1 MRIAKRLTPV
11 LAVLA
16 VLVLVVPA
24 LAQTGGGYDLTWST
38 IDGGGGAS
46 TGGDYSLAGTVGQ
59 PEHGALAGG
68 QYNAEGG
75 FWAMFSETIYRIFL
89 PLVLR
94 NNP

>member
-1 MRIAKRLTPV
+1 MRTVKRLTPV
-11 LAVLA
+11 LAVLV
-16 VLVLVVPA
+16 VLSLVVPA

-59 PEHGALAGG
+59 PEPGTLAGG
-68 QYNAEGG
+68 PYNAEGG
-75 FWAMFSETIYRIFL
+75 FWAMFSETVYRIFL

>member
-1 MRIAKRLTPV
+1 MRTWKRLTPV

-24 LAQTGGGYDLTWST
+24 MAQSGGGYDLTWST
-38 IDGGGGAS
+38 IDGGGGEL
-46 TGGDYSLAGTVGQ
+46 TGGEYTLAGTVGQ
-59 PEHGALAGG
+59 PEPGALTGG
-68 QYNAEGG
+68 PYIAEGG
-75 FWAMFSETIYRIFL
+75 FWAMFSETVYRIFL

>member
-1 MRIAKRLTPV
+1 MRTWKRLTPV

-24 LAQTGGGYDLTWST
+24 MAQTGGGYDLTWST
-38 IDGGGGAS
+38 IDGGGGEL
-46 TGGDYSLAGTVGQ
+46 TGGEYTLAGTVGQ
-59 PEHGALAGG
+59 PEPGALTGG
-68 QYNAEGG
+68 PYIAEGG
-75 FWAMFSETIYRIFL
+75 FWAMFSETVYRIFL

>member
-1 MRIAKRLTPV
+1 MRYSKRITSM
-11 LAVLA
+11 LACLA
-16 VLVLVVPA
+16 LLALVVPA
-24 LAQTGGGYDLTWST
+24 LAQSGGGYDLTWST

-59 PEHGALAGG
+59 PEPGTLAGG
-68 QYNAEGG
+68 PYNAEGG
-75 FWAMFSETIYRIFL
+75 FWAMFSETVYRIFL